1 MKAQSLRDGI
11 SAVFPDLAKVPDRFN
26 MWIDKGV
33 IHATNAGGH
42 GFEWQYTL
50 NIVVEDFT
58 AHPSMMFL
66 VICEWARHNQPDL
79 LQPGKEA
86 FRFEADIIDA
96 KTVDLHVEIPLTE
109 RVQVITDASG
119 AAHIEHL
126 EEPASYLPDDDEL
139 APGAVLKRL
148 MMDSMQVLPATQG

>member
-11 SAVFPDLAKVPDRFN
+11 SAVFPDLAKGPDRFN

-50 NIVVEDFT
+50 NIVVEEFT

-66 VICEWARHNQPDL
+66 VICEWARRNQPDL
-79 LQPGKEA
+79 LQPGKET

-109 RVQVITDASG
+109 RVQ
-119 AAHIEHL
+119 
-126 EEPASYLPDDDEL
+126 
-139 APGAVLKRL
+139 
-148 MMDSMQVLPATQG
+148 

>member
-11 SAVFPDLAKVPDRFN
+11 SAVFPDLAKGPDRFN

-50 NIVVEDFT
+50 NIVVEEFT

-66 VICEWARHNQPDL
+66 VICEWARATSPICCSPARKPSGSRQ
-79 LQPGKEA
+79 
-86 FRFEADIIDA
+86 DIIDA

-109 RVQVITDASG
+109 RVQVITDARAAQHISG
-119 AAHIEHL
+119 RAGL
-126 EEPASYLPDDDEL
+126 
-139 APGAVLKRL
+139 
-148 MMDSMQVLPATQG
+148 LPAR